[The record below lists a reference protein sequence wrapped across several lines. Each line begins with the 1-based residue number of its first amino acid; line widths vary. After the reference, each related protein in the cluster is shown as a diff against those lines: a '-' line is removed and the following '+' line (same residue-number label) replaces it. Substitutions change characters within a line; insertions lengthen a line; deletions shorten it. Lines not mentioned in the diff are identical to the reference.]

1 MKKRKIFEVA
11 NLIILKIDDFIQY
24 RENDFMNIFEE
35 YNISVEKYRE
45 SRKNKQRIFEPH
57 NQRVFD
63 IMIRFH

>member
-1 MKKRKIFEVA
+1 MEKRKIFEVA

-35 YNISVEKYRE
+35 YNISVEKYGE

-57 NQRVFD
+57 NQRVSD